1 MGLIS
6 STMDAGAIKIWCD
19 GLMDMDSRMLK
30 NGLIKARD
38 FTGYMTLPAFR
49 ELCRFQPG
57 DFGIPTVQD
66 AFDLI
71 YKTQMGRRGDL
82 KHPVVYQAMIGA
94 GTYEL
99 SNLSEKDAFRR
110 FEYHYDCASKRF
122 MAGEEMTLPP
132 EAIPE
137 KIERPKTL
145 QEILLAQAKA
155 EEAIENLKK
164 LLG

>member
-71 YKTQMGRRGDL
+71 YKTQMGKFGDL
-82 KHPVVYQAMIGA
+82 QHPVVYQAMIGA

-99 SNLSEKDAFRR
+99 NTLSAKDAFRR
-110 FEYHYDCASKRF
+110 FEFYYDSASKRF

-137 KIERPKTL
+137 KIERPKTE
-145 QEILLAQAKA
+145 QEIELSKKNAQK
-155 EEAIENLKK
+155 AIEQLKK
-164 LLG
+164 LFK